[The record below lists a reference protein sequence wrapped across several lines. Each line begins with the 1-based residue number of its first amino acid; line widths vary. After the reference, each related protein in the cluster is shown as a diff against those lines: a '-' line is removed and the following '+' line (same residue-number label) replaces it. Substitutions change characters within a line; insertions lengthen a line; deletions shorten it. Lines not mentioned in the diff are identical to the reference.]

1 MVLGLSS
8 LPPKSEALR
17 ALFWRSEV
25 LRVVYWLRGE
35 GYGDLVD
42 APTIE
47 CFLGVD
53 AAEGLVY
60 LDRLVDDGYLVR
72 DGAWYALSERGLRTG
87 EEEFATAFSD
97 LVRPTHGECSDECWC
112 QMSADEAEAG
122 ATHRPTR
129 RSE

>member
-1 MVLGLSS
+1 MSVTS
-8 LPPKSEALR
+8 LPPKSAALQ

-35 GYGDLVD
+35 GYGDFVD

-47 CFLGVD
+47 RFLGVD
-53 AAEGLVY
+53 ATDGITY

-72 DGAWYALSERGLRTG
+72 DDDWYALSDRGLRTG

-112 QMSADEAEAG
+112 QMSAAEAEACASQPPRTG
-122 ATHRPTR
+122 A
-129 RSE
+129 

>member
-1 MVLGLSS
+1 MSS
-8 LPPKSEALR
+8 LPPKSAALQ

-35 GYGDLVD
+35 GYGDFVD

-47 CFLGVD
+47 RFLGVD
-53 AAEGLVY
+53 AADGVGH
-60 LDRLVDDGYLVR
+60 LDQLVDDGYLVR
-72 DGAWYALSERGLRTG
+72 DGDWYALSDRGLRAG

-112 QMSADEAEAG
+112 QMSPAEAEAC
-122 ATHRPTR
+122 ASLRPREQETQ
-129 RSE
+129 

>member
-1 MVLGLSS
+1 MSS
-8 LPPKSEALR
+8 LPPKSEALQ
-17 ALFWRSEV
+17 ALFWTSEV

-35 GYGDLVD
+35 GYGDFVD

-47 CFLGVD
+47 RFLGVD
-53 AAEGLVY
+53 NAEGVRY

-72 DGAWYALSERGLRTG
+72 DGDWYALSDRGLRTG

-97 LVRPTHGECSDECWC
+97 LVRPTHGACSDGCWC
-112 QMSADEAEAG
+112 QMSAAEAEAC
-122 ATHRPTR
+122 ASQRSNR